1 LTSKFLLMAKM
12 ANACSATLRSKTRPR
27 SESIVKVK
35 SGRLRIGGKVMT
47 TGELL
52 LNIGV
57 LAFVLASGLG
67 TRALTR
73 RRFRLPIV
81 LVVIVGFIFLRS
93 VPTAGN
99 DVAFDVILGLVGVAF
114 GALASCL
121 MAVSRDRADGSLVT
135 KAAAGYAALWIAVI
149 GGRILFAYGSD
160 HWFAAQIATFSR
172 EHAIT
177 GSSAWTAAFVIM
189 AIAMVAARV
198 AVTGIKAGRIAAP
211 SEFLAR
217 RRESSTR
224 HANSF

>member
-1 LTSKFLLMAKM
+1 
-12 ANACSATLRSKTRPR
+12 
-27 SESIVKVK
+27 
-35 SGRLRIGGKVMT
+35 MT

-52 LNIGV
+52 LNLGV

-67 TRALTR
+67 TRPLNR
-73 RRFRLPIV
+73 RRFRLPIAI
-81 LVVIVGFIFLRS
+81 VVIIGIVFLRT
-93 VPTAGN
+93 VPTVGN
-99 DVAFDVILGLVGVAF
+99 DVGLDVILGLVGVAF
-114 GALASCL
+114 GALAGCL
-121 MAVSRDRADGSLVT
+121 MAVRRDPANGALVT
-135 KAAAGYAALWIAVI
+135 TATAAYAALWIAVI

-160 HWFAAQIATFSR
+160 HWFTGGIASFSR

-177 GSSAWTAAFVIM
+177 GPSAWTAAFVIM

-217 RRESSTR
+217 KKQSSTRR